1 MAQEHLEEEL
11 FQLRDAELA
20 LCVKIWEG
28 KRDDCIEIGNE
39 LIRLIACL
47 HEVPQ
52 LRVITE
58 DLMQIFNEKPLFQ
71 YWEEMNQPPRNEYIA
86 SLIPLSVER
95 KIDFM
100 LQGVP

>member
-47 HEVPQ
+47 HEVP
-52 LRVITE
+52 
-58 DLMQIFNEKPLFQ
+58 
-71 YWEEMNQPPRNEYIA
+71 
-86 SLIPLSVER
+86 
-95 KIDFM
+95 
-100 LQGVP
+100 

>member
-71 YWEEMNQPPRNEYIA
+71 YWEEMN
-86 SLIPLSVER
+86 
-95 KIDFM
+95 
-100 LQGVP
+100 